1 MSETQTTVEPIV
13 ENGYLVDPTTGEVL
27 GLAEMPK
34 PEFAVTDEES
44 FNWVMKKILNAEAD
58 IQAVKTNSEVIAAR
72 AIVANADAIEKQARK
87 KLEWLHTRF
96 TAEIGEYAK
105 QFVTDKCKTFKSVL
119 GSVSFRK
126 VPSKYVVINEENAIR
141 LAEKMC
147 PEAVKVKKSFLISQA
162 TPEFIE
168 DCFRGAIE
176 TGELPAFDIVLESET
191 VTIKTGVNL

>member
-1 MSETQTTVEPIV
+1 MTIETENTIIQDGFIV
-13 ENGYLVDPTTGEVL
+13 DQETGEVL

-34 PEFAVTDEES
+34 PDFAVTDEES
-44 FNWVMKKILNAEAD
+44 FNWVMKRILTAEAD

-96 TAEIGEYAK
+96 TPEIGEYAK
-105 QFVTDKCKTFKSVL
+105 QFITDKCKTFKTVL

-126 VPSKYVVINEENAIR
+126 VPSKYIVTNEENAIA

-147 PEAVKVKKSFLISQA
+147 PDAVKVKKSFLISQA

-168 DCFRGAIE
+168 ECFRGAIE
-176 TGELPAFDIVLESET
+176 TGEMEAFDIVLESET
-191 VTIKTGVNL
+191 VTIKTGVKA

>member
-1 MSETQTTVEPIV
+1 MTTETTVEPIV

-126 VPSKYVVINEENAIR
+126 VPSKYVVKEYADPIAI
-141 LAEKMC
+141 AETVC
-147 PEAVKVKKSFLISQA
+147 PAAVKVEKKFLISQA
-162 TPEFIE
+162 TPEFLKE
-168 DCFRGAIE
+168 FPAVF
-176 TGELPAFDIVLESET
+176 ELVPESET
-191 VTIKTGVNL
+191 VTIKTGVTV